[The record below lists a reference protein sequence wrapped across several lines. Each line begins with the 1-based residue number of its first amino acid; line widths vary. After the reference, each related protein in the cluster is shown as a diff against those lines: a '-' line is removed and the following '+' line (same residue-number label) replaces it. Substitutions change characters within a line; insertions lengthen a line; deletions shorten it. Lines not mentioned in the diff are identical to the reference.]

1 MARRNLPVLSFYK
14 TMLLLSRIICVFK
27 GANPVKIVGLDVPRW
42 VPNGTNHVILDCEY
56 RYTENDLRLVVKW
69 FFNDDSE
76 PVYQWIPQLEKRHV
90 AEFLHGRLNLNYTAN
105 SGDRYSRYR
114 ALYILNPSIEM
125 SGKYTCHVASLAGQD
140 SRHEEMLVFVPAT
153 TFNFNFTKCSASE
166 VSFLCDARGLYPRPL
181 ISVTIQPL
189 DYKNQKT
196 YKKIHSRVNKSGA
209 TYDASIT
216 GILSTAGLARHQP
229 PLLEC
234 KVEIP
239 GTHYKISKQIS
250 YFPSLH
256 DTNKGDPG
264 LCFTIFFPIIF
275 AWLTSLR
282 YLVAV

>member
-1 MARRNLPVLSFYK
+1 MAMRNLPVLSFYK
-14 TMLLLSRIICVFK
+14 TILLLSRIISLLK
-27 GANPVKIVGLDVPRW
+27 GANPVKIVSLDVPRW

-90 AEFLHGRLNLNYTAN
+90 AEFLHGRLNLSYTAN

-140 SRHEEMLVFVPAT
+140 SRHQEMLVFIPAT
-153 TFNFNFTKCSASE
+153 TFNFNFTKCSDSE
-166 VSFLCDARGLYPRPL
+166 VSFLCNARGLYPRPR
-181 ISVTIQPL
+181 ISLSIQPL
-189 DYKNQKT
+189 DNKEQKT

-216 GILSTAGLARHQP
+216 GKLFTAGLAGHQP

-256 DTNKGDPG
+256 DTNKA
-264 LCFTIFFPIIF
+264 LKK
-275 AWLTSLR
+275 
-282 YLVAV
+282 